1 MNIINNI
8 RFTIG
13 VALLT
18 IAYLFV
24 AVSGVVLWMGDK
36 VSGHSF
42 ESYCDYKSL
51 WSMYKDEIEL
61 IKQGLL

>member
-8 RFTIG
+8 RFTVG

-24 AVSGVVLWMGDK
+24 AVSGVVLLFGGK

-42 ESYCDYKSL
+42 ESYCNYKSL
-51 WSMYKDEIEL
+51 WRMYKAEIEL